1 VHALRLI
8 PFTIAA
14 ALLVG
19 WAHVYLYRR
28 LFRDTSANPRWRRA
42 GRLVLWALALSAIGA
57 RLVAF
62 VLPRGVVRPI
72 QGVGWFWLALAIYLL
87 LTLAALDAVRGIWRL
102 LRRAPAERHPG
113 TVVDAES
120 GSMDLGPLTLTL
132 SRSRE
137 REFSAALAP
146 VPVTV
151 PELTMKG
158 ETLFVGQA
166 LGASSSDASL
176 SAAPVKPDAQGM
188 ARRVFLAR
196 AAGAGALAV
205 AGGAS
210 AFGIFRAYYPPAVT
224 EVPIRLRGLPRALDG
239 FTIVQL
245 SDVHTG
251 VSVQEAWMGELADR
265 CAALRPDLFVIT
277 GDLVDGPVSQLGGVV
292 AHLQKVQA
300 REGTW
305 FVTGNHDYYAGADAW
320 CTALH
325 KMGVQV
331 LRNRRVPIGGGPG
344 APSFDLIGVD
354 DYGQTLRGDGTGYD
368 LDRAVEGRDP
378 DRPAVLLAH
387 RPNDFD
393 RLASLGLGLQLSG
406 HTHGGQTFPF
416 TAVARLIWPRCAGL
430 FENGDARM
438 YVSRGVGFVGPP
450 LRAGSP
456 PEIVRIT
463 LLA

>member
-1 VHALRLI
+1 VHLRFI
-8 PFTIAA
+8 PITVVA

-42 GRLVLWALALSAIGA
+42 GRIALWVLALSAIGA
-57 RLVAF
+57 RLVTL
-62 VLPRGVVRPI
+62 VLPRGMARPL
-72 QGVGWFWLALAIYLL
+72 QGVGWLWLALAIYLL
-87 LTLAALDAVRGIWRL
+87 LTLAALDALRAVWRL
-102 LRRAPAERHPG
+102 LRPAPEPTPRPM
-113 TVVDAES
+113 VEPE
-120 GSMDLGPLTLTL
+120 LGGLTL
-132 SRSRE
+132 SPE
-137 REFSAALAP
+137 LAP
-146 VPVTV
+146 AAAV
-151 PELTMKG
+151 
-158 ETLFVGQA
+158 A
-166 LGASSSDASL
+166 DAV
-176 SAAPVKPDAQGM
+176 ATPTQVQAQGIARGALLM
-188 ARRVFLAR
+188 PAAAAADEAATETQGTARRVFLAR

-251 VSVQEAWMGELADR
+251 QSVHEAWMGELADR

-277 GDLVDGPVSQLGGVV
+277 GDLIDGSVSQLGGVV
-292 AHLQKVQA
+292 ARLQKVKA
-300 REGTW
+300 REGSW
-305 FVTGNHDYYAGADAW
+305 FVTGNHDYYSGADSW
-320 CTALH
+320 CTALP
-325 KMGVQV
+325 KMGIQV
-331 LRNRRVPIGGGPG
+331 LRNRTVPIGGGPG
-344 APSFDLIGVD
+344 TPSFDLIGVD
-354 DYGQTLRGDGTGYD
+354 DYGQTPRLDGTGYD

-378 DRPAVLLAH
+378 NRPAVLLSH

-393 RLASLGLGLQLSG
+393 RAAALGIGLQLSG

-416 TAVARLIWPRCAGL
+416 TALARVIWPRCAGL
-430 FENGDARM
+430 FEKGEARM

>member
-1 VHALRLI
+1 VHAIRFI

-28 LFRDTSANPRWRRA
+28 LFRDTSADPRWRRV
-42 GRLVLWALALSAIGA
+42 GRLTLWALALSAIGA

-87 LTLAALDAVRGIWRL
+87 LTLAALDLARGIWRL
-102 LRRAPAERHPG
+102 LRRAPAARHPVP
-113 TVVDAES
+113 VVDAEL
-120 GSMDLGPLTLTL
+120 GSIAL
-132 SRSRE
+132 
-137 REFSAALAP
+137 SAALAP

-151 PELTMKG
+151 PELTTKAPDSSPSG
-158 ETLFVGQA
+158 APSSAAQ
-166 LGASSSDASL
+166 ASSG
-176 SAAPVKPDAQGM
+176 AQGM

-210 AFGIFRAYYPPAVT
+210 AFGIFRAYHPPAVT
-224 EVPIRLRGLPRALDG
+224 EVPIRLRGLPRELDG

-245 SDVHTG
+245 SDVHAG

-265 CAALRPDLFVIT
+265 CTALRPDLFVIT
-277 GDLVDGPVSQLGGVV
+277 GDLVDGPVSHLGGVV
-292 AHLQKVQA
+292 ARLQKVQA

-325 KMGVQV
+325 KMGIQV
-331 LRNRRVPIGGGPG
+331 LRNRRVSIGGGPG

-354 DYGQTLRGDGTGYD
+354 DYGQTVRVDGTGYD

-393 RLASLGLGLQLSG
+393 RAASLGLGLQLSG

-430 FENGDARM
+430 FENGEARM